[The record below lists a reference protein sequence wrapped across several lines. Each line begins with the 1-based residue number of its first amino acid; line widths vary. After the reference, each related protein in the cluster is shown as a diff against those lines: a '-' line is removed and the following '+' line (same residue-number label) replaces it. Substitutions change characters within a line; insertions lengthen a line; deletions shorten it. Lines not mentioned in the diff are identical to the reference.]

1 MWIKDNTQLGQFQF
15 RFLFTIGFS
24 CTNSYQ
30 REQTH
35 INGTNSMRLSGSTT
49 TVNRGLNGTIVTQSY
64 SHYTMHIQYIHMYIL
79 GTFKTQLYNEHKST
93 KQ

>member
-15 RFLFTIGFS
+15 RLLYSELGVI

-30 REQTH
+30 TGQTH
-35 INGTNSMRLSGSTT
+35 INGTNSMHLSGSTT
-49 TVNRGLNGTIVTQSY
+49 TVNTGLNGTIVTQSY
-64 SHYTMHIQYIHMYIL
+64 SHYTMYVSYMHIL
-79 GTFKTQLYNEHKST
+79 GTFKTQLYNEQKRT